1 MTSRPPSHLI
11 HSGLLD
17 IVSLIPP
24 SQARPSIQKPV
35 QVDKDKRRSKPE
47 NDLRAILK
55 DDAIR
60 SPTPRKAEKKGNKG
74 EDGKRNSVA
83 VGVGVEVGLRK
94 RKVDKGMIGP
104 PTDFR

>member
-24 SQARPSIQKPV
+24 SQARPPIPK
-35 QVDKDKRRSKPE
+35 VDKIEKEKRRSKPE

-55 DDAIR
+55 DDAVR
-60 SPTPRKAEKKGNKG
+60 SPRKVDKRGNKG
-74 EDGKRNSVA
+74 GDGEGEGEGKRSSE
-83 VGVGVEVGLRK
+83 GIGLRK
-94 RKVDKGMIGP
+94 RKVDKAMIGP